1 MRIAKKLVILHTTRT
16 GSGECLALHHLKIS
30 GLKMTQV
37 NQLGGI
43 AVLDVQAD
51 AGSLTR

>member
-16 GSGECLALHHLKIS
+16 GSVECLALHHLKIS
-30 GLKMTQV
+30 GLQLTHV

-43 AVLDVQAD
+43 AVLNVQAD
-51 AGSLTR
+51 TGSLKR